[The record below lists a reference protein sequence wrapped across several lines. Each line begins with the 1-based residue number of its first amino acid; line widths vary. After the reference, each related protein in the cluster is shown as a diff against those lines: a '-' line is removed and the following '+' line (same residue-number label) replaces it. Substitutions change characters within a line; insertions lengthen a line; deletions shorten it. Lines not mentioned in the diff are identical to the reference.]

1 MADILTPDL
10 CIIGAGSG
18 GLAVA
23 ETARAYGAS
32 VVLVEKARLGGSAL
46 NTGAIPAK
54 ALVAAA
60 AHAQAM
66 RDGVAFGIAAE
77 DPKINF
83 RRVHD
88 HVEQVITALAPQ
100 HAAARLEALGVE
112 IVSGTA
118 RFINRRAV
126 TVGETEIRAR
136 RFVIATG
143 ARLPVPSIPGLDAV
157 PYFTSETI
165 LDNTRKLTHLV
176 VIGGGPLGLEL
187 AQAYAR
193 LGTEVTVIE
202 SGPML
207 AGFDPEL
214 AAVALK
220 RVAEQGVSLRPHAT
234 VTAIQPRSMGIG
246 VAVQNGEVDQLLDV
260 SHILVAADRMPNL
273 AGLELE
279 KAGIRMNKADPRLL
293 QLSAGL
299 KTTNPRV
306 YAIGDAAGGQSVQAA
321 VRQAQLVVRNALLGA
336 LARADALRAPRVVST
351 DPELAEIGLNEALA
365 RTKHGVGFRVT
376 RWSYADNDRA
386 RTSRETY
393 GLAKLITDRSG
404 KILGAGVVGP
414 GASELVSLFS
424 LAIAGGLNAS
434 KLAELVAPYP
444 SFAEIVVRLGE
455 EFRRGETHKPLV
467 KQWISFNKLLG

>member
-10 CIIGAGSG
+10 CVIGAGSG

-23 ETARAYGAS
+23 EVARAYGAS
-32 VVLVEKARLGGSAL
+32 VVLVEKARLGGNAL
-46 NTGAIPAK
+46 STGAIPAK

-60 AHAQAM
+60 AHAQAV
-66 RDGVAFGIAAE
+66 REGGAFGIAAD
-77 DPKINF
+77 DPRVNF

-88 HVEQVITALAPQ
+88 HVEQVINALAPQ
-100 HAAARLEALGVE
+100 HAAARLGALGVE
-112 IVSGTA
+112 VVEGTA

-126 TVGETEIRAR
+126 TAGDTEIRAR

-193 LGTEVTVIE
+193 LGSQVTLAE
-202 SGPML
+202 NGPML
-207 AGFDPEL
+207 PGYDPEL
-214 AAVALK
+214 AAIALK
-220 RVAEQGVSLRPHAT
+220 RIAEEGVSLWPHAA

-246 VAVQNGEVDQLLDV
+246 VVVQNGESEQLLDA
-260 SHILVAADRMPNL
+260 SHILIAAERMPNL
-273 AGLELE
+273 AGLDLD
-279 KAGIRMNKADPRLL
+279 KAGIRMSKADPRLL
-293 QLSAGL
+293 QLSPAL
-299 KTTNPRV
+299 KTTNARV
-306 YAIGDAAGGQSVQAA
+306 YAVGDAAGGQSVQAA
-321 VRQAQLVVRNALLGA
+321 VQQAHAVVRSVLLGIMA
-336 LARADALRAPRVVST
+336 KPDPLRVPRVVST
-351 DPELAEIGLNEALA
+351 DPELAEIGLNESSA
-365 RTKHGVGFRVT
+365 RTRHGIGFRVT

-386 RTSRETY
+386 RAARETY

-404 KILGAGVVGP
+404 RILGAGVVGP
-414 GASELVSLFS
+414 GAAELVSLFS
-424 LAIAGGLNAS
+424 LAMASGLGAN

-444 SFAEIVVRLGE
+444 SFAEIAVRLGE
-455 EFRRGETHKPLV
+455 EFRRGEAAKPLLR
-467 KQWISFNKLLG
+467 QWISLNKLLG

>member
-10 CIIGAGSG
+10 CVIGAGSG

-23 ETARAYGAS
+23 ELARAYGAS
-32 VVLVEKARLGGSAL
+32 VVLVEKAKLGGNAL
-46 NTGAIPAK
+46 SHGAIPAK

-66 RDGVAFGIAAE
+66 RDGAAFGITAE

-88 HVEQVITALAPQ
+88 HVDQVIAALSPQ
-100 HAAARLEALGVE
+100 NAAGRLEALGVE
-112 IVSGTA
+112 IVRGTA

-126 TVGETEIRAR
+126 TVGDIEIRAR

-187 AQAYAR
+187 AQAYCR
-193 LGTEVTVIE
+193 LGTEVTVVE
-202 SGPML
+202 NGPML

-220 RVAEQGVSLRPHAT
+220 RLVEEGVSLRPHAV
-234 VTAIQPRSMGIG
+234 VTAIQPRSLGIG
-246 VAVQNGEVDQLLDV
+246 VALQNGEVDQLLDA
-260 SHILVAADRMPNL
+260 SHILVAPERIPNL
-273 AGLELE
+273 SGLELD
-279 KAGIRMNKADPRLL
+279 KAGVKMNKADPRLP
-293 QLSAGL
+293 QLSRGL
-299 KTTNPRV
+299 KTSNPRI
-306 YAIGDAAGGQSVQAA
+306 YAVGDAAGGQSVQAA
-321 VRQAQLVVRNALLGA
+321 VRQAQIVVRHALLGVVA
-336 LARADALRAPRVVST
+336 LPDALRVPRVVST

-365 RTKHGVGFRVT
+365 RTRHGVNFRVT
-376 RWSYADNDRA
+376 RCSYADNDRA
-386 RTSRETY
+386 RATRETY

-404 KILGAGVVGP
+404 RILGAGVVGA
-414 GASELVSLFS
+414 GASELVSMFS
-424 LAIAGGLNAS
+424 LAMTGGLPAG

-455 EFRRGETHKPLV
+455 EFRRGETQKPLV
-467 KQWISFNKLLG
+467 KQWISLNKLLG